1 MSPPRRK
8 HNTNLDRDLSPP
20 RKNPEE
26 PFIPASVNER
36 KSGLIS
42 VKELRDKIDRKKK
55 DDILEQMDPSIS
67 GRGAKHVFSDNK

>member
-55 DDILEQMDPSIS
+55 DDMLYIWHFVAFHLGQ
-67 GRGAKHVFSDNK
+67 RVQHL